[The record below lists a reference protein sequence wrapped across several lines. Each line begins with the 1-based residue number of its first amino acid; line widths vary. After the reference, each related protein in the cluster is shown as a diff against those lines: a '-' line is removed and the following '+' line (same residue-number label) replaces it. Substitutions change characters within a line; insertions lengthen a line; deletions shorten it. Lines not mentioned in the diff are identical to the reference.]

1 MGTNKKYWKGLSE
14 LNESPEFVKHQQNEF
29 VENLPMTEA
38 LNGEGNTSRRDFL
51 KVVGFTTAAA
61 ALASCETPVIKS
73 IPYVVKPEDVTPG
86 VANFYASTF
95 YDGHDYAAVL
105 VKTQEGRPIK
115 IEANELV
122 KHVTGTNAR
131 TQASVLG
138 LYDSARLT
146 APYAKGSS
154 SDWKTV
160 DGAIGKSLAD
170 AAASGKEI
178 AILSSSII
186 SPSTRAVIAE
196 FTAKYPTAK
205 LYQNDSVS
213 YSSLREANEKVF
225 GKKVTSTYDFTKA
238 SKVVV
243 GVGADFLGTWL
254 APTVF
259 SAGYAKN
266 RKVTKEKPEMVKH
279 YQFESNLSLTGA
291 NADERY
297 MVKPSEIG
305 KTVVALYNEVAKA
318 TGNMATSGNGAIA
331 SNADAAKAI
340 AKVAKEL
347 AAAKGESLV
356 VCGLNDTDVQVLVN
370 GINKMLDNY
379 DKTVSY
385 EIHLNTKQ
393 GSDKDLVSLIADMNS
408 GKVGAIIT
416 WNSNPVYTTPTSL
429 GFVAAYKKVPVKISF
444 ATTMDETAQAADY
457 VCPDHNWLES
467 WGDANPVRGHYSL
480 QQPTINPIFSQP
492 RYQGTR
498 QAQDTLL
505 KWAGVKADYL
515 TYLQAYWQNHVFPM
529 QGKYGDFYSFWSNT
543 LHDGVLH
550 VHIAKASE
558 NMAIEPMAK
567 DSSGKPLMTGVA
579 TVIADSLGA
588 MSVKEEKKEE
598 KKAKEADKKEI
609 AAEESSKAP
618 EVDYNAAAAKASSA
632 KGGTWELTV
641 YEKIGLGNG
650 NQSNNPWLHELPDP
664 ISKVTWDN
672 YITMH
677 PEDVR
682 DQKFGEM
689 LRQDVE
695 GSVATLT
702 VGGVTFD
709 LPVYPQ
715 PGQAK
720 GTIGVALG
728 YGRRVDSYK
737 VAKEAGINWGGANA
751 YEFLALT
758 NDTLQNITSN
768 VTIADAKK
776 THEFAATQIH
786 HTIMGR
792 EEQILRETSLA
803 QYKEDAASNNP
814 KAVIH
819 TNAGERPLEEV
830 DLWAAHP
837 RPGIKW
843 GMVIDMNSCIG
854 CAACVVSCTAE
865 NNIPV
870 VGKDQVRRTRD
881 MAWLRI
887 DRYYTS
893 DMTRKKA
900 EEEHIGGRTMYLDME
915 NPSNNPKVTFQPI
928 MCQHC
933 NHAPCETVCPVLAT
947 NHSTEGLN
955 QMTYN
960 RCIGTRYC
968 ANNCPFKVRRFN
980 WFNYA
985 GNPDFT
991 DINPSQQDLGR
1002 MVLNPD
1008 VVVRGRGVMEKCT
1021 MCVQRLQAGKLEA
1034 KKAGHPIKDGAIKT
1048 ACQQACPT
1056 HAISF
1061 GDLNDK
1067 DSHVTKQRENERNYF
1082 LLEEVGIKPTVSY
1095 LVKVRNQEE
1104 EIVWEAEEPKG
1115 AEGHEAKEEKKEEAH
1130 S

>member
-1 MGTNKKYWKGLSE
+1 MMGTHKKYWKGLSQ
-14 LNESPEFVKHQQNEF
+14 LNESPEFLKHQQNEF
-29 VENLPMTEA
+29 VEELPITEA
-38 LNGEGNTSRRDFL
+38 LDGEGTTSRRDFL

-73 IPYVVKPEDVTPG
+73 IPYVVKPENVTPG

-115 IEANELV
+115 IEANELS
-122 KHVTGTNAR
+122 KHSTGTGTR

-138 LYDSARLT
+138 LYDGARLT
-146 APYAKGSS
+146 DPYAKGAK
-154 SDWKTV
+154 SDWKSI
-160 DGAIGKSLAD
+160 DAAIGKSLAD
-170 AAASGKEI
+170 AATGGKEI

-196 FTAKYPTAK
+196 FTAKYSTAK
-205 LYQNDSVS
+205 LYQYDSVS
-213 YSSLREANEKVF
+213 YSALCEANEKVF
-225 GKKVTSTYDFTKA
+225 GKKVTSTYNFEKA
-238 SKVVV
+238 NKVVV
-243 GVGADFLGTWL
+243 GIAADFLGTWL
-254 APTVF
+254 APVVF
-259 SAGYAKN
+259 STAYAKN
-266 RKVTKEKPEMVKH
+266 RKVSKENPEMVKH

-297 MVKPSEIG
+297 MIKPSEIG
-305 KTVVALYNEVAKA
+305 KIVVALYNEVAKA
-318 TGNMATSGNGAIA
+318 TANTATSANATIA
-331 SNADAAKAI
+331 SNPDLQ
-340 AKVAKEL
+340 KVVSKIAKEL
-347 AAAKGESLV
+347 AAAKGQSLV

-379 DKTVSY
+379 DKTLSY
-385 EIHLNTKQ
+385 EKHLNLKQ
-393 GSDKDLVSLIADMNS
+393 GNDKDFLNLVADMNS
-408 GKVGAIIT
+408 GKVGAVIVY
-416 WNSNPVYTTPTSL
+416 NSNPVYSSPAKI
-429 GFVAAYKKVPVKISF
+429 GFAAAFKKVPVKISF
-444 ATTMDETAQAADY
+444 AQTLDETAQLADY

-505 KWAGVKADYL
+505 KWAGVKTDYL
-515 TYLQAYWQNHVFPM
+515 TYLQAYWQNHIYPM
-529 QGKYGDFYSFWSNT
+529 QGKYNDFYGFWSNT
-543 LHDGVLH
+543 LHDGLLEIH
-550 VHIAKASE
+550 FAKAIDT
-558 NMAIEPMAK
+558 AIEPMAK

-579 TVIADSLGA
+579 EVIADSLGT
-588 MSVKEEKKEE
+588 KKEDNKE
-598 KKAKEADKKEI
+598 KAADKKAL
-609 AAEESSKAP
+609 AAEEDKKLPDVNYNTAATKAT
-618 EVDYNAAAAKASSA
+618 AA
-632 KGGTWELTV
+632 KGGNWEITV
-641 YEKIGLGNG
+641 YEKVGLGNG

-677 PEDVR
+677 PEDVKE
-682 DQKFGEM
+682 QKFGEM

-695 GSVATLT
+695 GSIATLT
-702 VGGVTFD
+702 VNGVSAE

-728 YGRRVDSYK
+728 YGRKVDSYK
-737 VAKEAGINWGGANA
+737 VAKEAGIEGGTNA
-751 YEFLALT
+751 YEFLSLT
-758 NDTLQNITSN
+758 NDTIQNISSE
-768 VTIADAKK
+768 VSIANANK
-776 THEFAATQIH
+776 THLFAATQIH

-792 EEQILRETSLA
+792 EEMILRETTLA

-814 KAVIH
+814 KAFIH
-819 TNAGERPLEEV
+819 TNQGARPVEEV
-830 DLWAAHP
+830 DLWAAYP
-837 RPGIKW
+837 RPDIKW

-854 CAACVVSCTAE
+854 CAACVVACTAE
-865 NNIPV
+865 NNISI

-900 EEEHIGGRTMYLDME
+900 HDEKVGARTMYLDME
-915 NPSNNPKVTFQPI
+915 NPSTNPQVTFQPI

-947 NHSTEGLN
+947 NHSSEGLN

-980 WFNYA
+980 WFNYQE
-985 GNPDFT
+985 NPDFAT
-991 DINPSQQDLGR
+991 VNPAQHDLGR

-1008 VVVRGRGVMEKCT
+1008 VVVRSRGVMEKCS
-1021 MCVQRLQAGKLEA
+1021 MCQQRLQAGKLEA
-1034 KKAGHPIKDGAIKT
+1034 KKAGHPVKDGAIIT

-1056 HAISF
+1056 KAISF

-1067 DSHVTKQRENERNYF
+1067 DSQVTKQRANERNYF

-1104 EIVWEAEEPKG
+1104 EISLEEEESEG
-1115 AEGHEAKEEKKEEAH
+1115 AEHKEEKKEEAH
-1130 S
+1130 A

>member
-1 MGTNKKYWKGLSE
+1 MGTNKKYWKGLSQ
-14 LNESPEFVKHQQNEF
+14 LNESPEFLKHQQNEF
-29 VENLPMTEA
+29 VEDLPLAEA
-38 LNGEGNTSRRDFL
+38 LNGENATSRRDFL

-61 ALASCETPVIKS
+61 ALASCEAPVIKS

-95 YDGHDYAAVL
+95 YDGHDYASVL

-115 IEANELV
+115 IEANELA
-122 KHVTGTNAR
+122 KHSGTGAR
-131 TQASVLG
+131 TQASVLTV
-138 LYDSARLT
+138 YDGARLT
-146 APYAKGSS
+146 APLAKGTV
-154 SDWKTV
+154 SDWKTI

-170 AAASGKEI
+170 AVAGGKEI
-178 AILSSSII
+178 AILASTII

-205 LYQNDSVS
+205 LHQYDSVS
-213 YSSLREANEKVF
+213 YSALREANEKVF
-225 GKKVTSTYDFTKA
+225 GKKVVSTYDFEKA
-238 SKVVV
+238 NKVVV
-243 GVGADFLGTWL
+243 GVAADFLGTWL
-254 APTVF
+254 AADVF
-259 SAGYAKN
+259 ATAYAKN
-266 RKVTKEKPEMVKH
+266 RKVSPDKAEMVKH

-297 MVKPSEIG
+297 MIKPSEIG
-305 KTVVALYNEVAKA
+305 KTIVALYNEVAKA
-318 TGNMATSGNGAIA
+318 TGNAAVSGSASIA
-331 SNADAAKAI
+331 SNPDSQKAI
-340 AKVAKEL
+340 AKIAKEL
-347 AAAKGESLV
+347 AAAKGQSLV

-379 DKTVSY
+379 DKTLSY
-385 EIHLNTKQ
+385 EQHLNTKQ
-393 GSDKDLVSLIADMNS
+393 GDDKDFMNLIADMNS
-408 GKVGAIIT
+408 GKVGAVIVY
-416 WNSNPVYTTPTSL
+416 NSNPVYTAPSKT
-429 GFVAAYKKVPVKISF
+429 GFAAAFKKVPVKISF
-444 ATTMDETAQAADY
+444 AQTLDETAQAADY

-467 WGDANPVRGHYSL
+467 WGDANPVRGHYTL

-505 KWAGVKADYL
+505 KWAGVKTDYL
-515 TYLQAYWQNHVFPM
+515 TYLQAFWQNHIYTM

-543 LHDGVLH
+543 LHDGVLR
-550 VHIAKASE
+550 VHFAKVTE
-558 NMAIEPMAK
+558 PVIEPMAK

-579 TVIADSLGA
+579 AAIADSLSLA
-588 MSVKEEKKEE
+588 KEEKKEKVEE
-598 KKAKEADKKEI
+598 KKALTADEEKKTPEADYNV
-609 AAEESSKAP
+609 AASKAS
-618 EVDYNAAAAKASSA
+618 AA
-632 KGGTWELTV
+632 KGGTWEITI
-641 YEKIGLGNG
+641 YEKVGLGNG

-677 PEDVR
+677 PEDVK

-689 LRQDVE
+689 LRQDIE
-695 GSVATLT
+695 ASVASLT
-702 VGGVTFD
+702 VNGVAVE

-728 YGRRVDSYK
+728 YGRKVESYK
-737 VAKEAGINWGGANA
+737 VAKEAGLEGGANA
-751 YEFLALT
+751 FDFLSVT
-758 NDTLQNITSN
+758 NDTIQNTSSDVSLASAN
-768 VTIADAKK
+768 KI
-776 THEFAATQIH
+776 HEFAATQIH

-792 EEQILRETSLA
+792 EEQILRETTLA

-814 KAVIH
+814 KAFIH
-819 TNAGERPLEEV
+819 TNQGERPVEEV

-837 RPGIKW
+837 RPGVKW
-843 GMVIDMNSCIG
+843 GMVIDMNTCIG
-854 CAACVVSCTAE
+854 CAACVVACTAE
-865 NNIPV
+865 NNVPV

-915 NPSNNPKVTFQPI
+915 NPSTNPKVTFQPI

-980 WFNYA
+980 WFNYQ
-985 GNPDFT
+985 GNPDYA

-1034 KKAGHPIKDGAIKT
+1034 KKAGTPIKDGSIKT

-1067 DSHVTKQRENERNYF
+1067 DSQVTKDRENERNYF

-1104 EIVWEAEEPKG
+1104 KILLEAEEPKEEG
-1115 AEGHEAKEEKKEEAH
+1115 AEGHKEEKKEEAH

>member
-29 VENLPMTEA
+29 VDDLPMTEA
-38 LNGEGNTSRRDFL
+38 LNGEGATSRRDFL

-122 KHVTGTNAR
+122 KHVSGTNAR

-146 APYAKGSS
+146 APYAKGTA
-154 SDWKTV
+154 SDWKSV
-160 DGAIGKSLAD
+160 DGAIGQSLAD
-170 AAASGKEI
+170 AVKNGKEI

-196 FTAKYPTAK
+196 FTAKYPTTK

-213 YSSLREANEKVF
+213 YSSLRDANEKVF
-225 GKKVTSTYDFTKA
+225 GKKVTSTYDLTKA
-238 SKVVV
+238 TKVIV

-254 APTVF
+254 APAVF
-259 SAGYAKN
+259 AAAYAKN
-266 RKVTKEKPEMVKH
+266 RKVSKEKPEMVKH

-305 KTVVALYNEVAKA
+305 KTIVALYNEVAKA
-318 TGNMATSGNGAIA
+318 TGNSATSGNGAVA
-331 SNADAAKAI
+331 SNPDAAKAI
-340 AKVAKEL
+340 AKIAKEL

-356 VCGLNDTDVQVLVN
+356 VCGLNDVDVQVLVN

-385 EIHLNTKQ
+385 EQHLNTKQ
-393 GSDKDLVSLIADMNS
+393 GNDKDLVNLIADMNS
-408 GKVGAIIT
+408 GKVGAVIVY
-416 WNSNPVYTTPTSL
+416 NCNPAYTTPFKL
-429 GFVAAYKKVPVKISF
+429 GFATAFKKVPVKISF
-444 ATTMDETAQAADY
+444 AYTMDETAQAADY

-543 LHDGVLH
+543 LHDGVLK
-550 VHIAKASE
+550 VHFAKAVD
-558 NMAIEPMAK
+558 MAVVEPMAK

-579 TVIADSLGA
+579 TVVADSLGLV
-588 MSVKEEKKEE
+588 SVKEEKKE
-598 KKAKEADKKEI
+598 KAADKKEEK
-609 AAEESSKAP
+609 AEESTKLP

-641 YEKIGLGNG
+641 YEKVGLGNG

-682 DQKFGEM
+682 EQKFNEM
-689 LRQDVE
+689 LRQDVD
-695 GSVATLT
+695 GSIATIVAN
-702 VGGVTFD
+702 GVSYE

-728 YGRRVDSYK
+728 YGRRVESYK
-737 VAKEAGINWGGANA
+737 VAKEAGINFGGANA
-751 YEFLALT
+751 YEFMSLT
-758 NDTLQNITSN
+758 NDTVQNITSD
-768 VTIADAKK
+768 VTITDANKI
-776 THEFAATQIH
+776 HQFAATQIH

-814 KAVIH
+814 KAFIH
-819 TNAGERPLEEV
+819 TNSGERPIEEV
-830 DLWAAHP
+830 DLWAAYP

-865 NNIPV
+865 NNVPV

-915 NPSNNPKVTFQPI
+915 NPSTNPKVTFQPI

-947 NHSTEGLN
+947 NHSSEGLN

-980 WFNYA
+980 WFNYTA
-985 GNPDFT
+985 NPDFT

-1034 KKAGHPIKDGAIKT
+1034 KKAGHPVKDGAIKT

-1067 DSHVTKQRENERNYF
+1067 DSQVTKDRENERNYF

-1104 EIVWEAEEPKG
+1104 KILLEAEEK
-1115 AEGHEAKEEKKEEAH
+1115 EGHEGHEEEKKEGKKEEAH

>member
-29 VENLPMTEA
+29 VDDLPMTEA
-38 LNGEGNTSRRDFL
+38 LNGEGATSRRDFL

-122 KHVTGTNAR
+122 KHTSGTNAR

-146 APYAKGSS
+146 TPYAKGTA

-160 DGAIGKSLAD
+160 DAAIGQSLAD
-170 AAASGKEI
+170 AAKNGKEI

-213 YSSLREANEKVF
+213 YSSLRDANEKVF
-225 GKKVTSTYDFTKA
+225 GKKVTSTYDLTKA
-238 SKVVV
+238 TKVIV

-254 APTVF
+254 APAVF
-259 SAGYAKN
+259 AAAYAKN
-266 RKVTKEKPEMVKH
+266 RKVSKEKPEMVKH

-305 KTVVALYNEVAKA
+305 KTIVALYNEVAKV
-318 TGNMATSGNGAIA
+318 TGNSATSGNGAVA
-331 SNADAAKAI
+331 SNPDAAKAI
-340 AKVAKEL
+340 AKIAKEL

-356 VCGLNDTDVQVLVN
+356 VCGLNDVDVQVLVN

-379 DKTVSY
+379 DKTLSY
-385 EIHLNTKQ
+385 EQHLNTKQ
-393 GSDKDLVSLIADMNS
+393 GNDKDLVNLIADMNS
-408 GKVGAIIT
+408 GKVGALIVY
-416 WNSNPVYTTPTSL
+416 NCNPAYTTPSKL
-429 GFVAAYKKVPVKISF
+429 GFATAFKKVPVKISF
-444 ATTMDETAQAADY
+444 AHTMDETAQAADY

-543 LHDGVLH
+543 LHDGVLK
-550 VHIAKASE
+550 VHFAKAVD
-558 NMAIEPMAK
+558 MAVVEPMAK

-579 TVIADSLGA
+579 TVVADSLGLV
-588 MSVKEEKKEE
+588 SVKEEKKE
-598 KKAKEADKKEI
+598 KAADKKEEK
-609 AAEESSKAP
+609 AEESTKLP

-641 YEKIGLGNG
+641 YEKVGLGNG

-682 DQKFGEM
+682 EQKFNEM
-689 LRQDVE
+689 LRQDVD
-695 GSVATLT
+695 GSIATIVAN
-702 VGGVTFD
+702 GVSYE

-728 YGRRVDSYK
+728 YGRRVESYK

-751 YEFLALT
+751 YEFMSLT
-758 NDTLQNITSN
+758 NDTVQNITSD
-768 VTIADAKK
+768 VTITDANKI
-776 THEFAATQIH
+776 HQFAATQIH

-814 KAVIH
+814 KAFIH
-819 TNAGERPLEEV
+819 TNDGQRPVEEV
-830 DLWAAHP
+830 DLWAAYP

-865 NNIPV
+865 NNVPV

-915 NPSNNPKVTFQPI
+915 NPSTNPKVTFQPI

-947 NHSTEGLN
+947 NHSSEGLN

-985 GNPDFT
+985 GNSDYA

-1034 KKAGHPIKDGAIKT
+1034 KKAGHPVKDGAIKT

-1067 DSHVTKQRENERNYF
+1067 DSQVTKDRENERNYF

-1104 EIVWEAEEPKG
+1104 KILLEAEEK
-1115 AEGHEAKEEKKEEAH
+1115 EGHEGHGAEKKKEKKEEAH

>member
-29 VENLPMTEA
+29 VDDLPMTEA
-38 LNGEGNTSRRDFL
+38 LNGEGATSRRDFL

-122 KHVTGTNAR
+122 KHVSGTNAR

-146 APYAKGSS
+146 DPYTKGTK

-160 DGAIGKSLAD
+160 DAAIAKSLAD
-170 AAASGKEI
+170 TAAGGKEI

-196 FTAKYPTAK
+196 FTAKYPTTK

-213 YSSLREANEKVF
+213 YSALRDANEKVF
-225 GKKVTSTYDFTKA
+225 GKKVTSTYDVAKATKVIVA
-238 SKVVV
+238 
-243 GVGADFLGTWL
+243 VGADFLGTWL
-254 APTVF
+254 CPTIF
-259 SAGYAKN
+259 SAAYAKN
-266 RKVTKEKPEMVKH
+266 RKVTPEKPEMVKH
-279 YQFESNLSLTGA
+279 YQFESNLSLSGA

-305 KTVVALYNEVAKA
+305 KTIVALYNEVAKA
-318 TGNMATSGNGAIA
+318 TGNAATSGNGAIA
-331 SNADAAKAI
+331 SNPDAAKVI
-340 AKVAKEL
+340 TKIAKEL

-356 VCGLNDTDVQVLVN
+356 VCGLNDVDAQVLVN

-385 EIHLNTKQ
+385 EQHLNLKQ
-393 GSDKDLVSLIADMNS
+393 GSDKDLVELIADMNS
-408 GKVGAIIT
+408 GKVGAIIFYNT
-416 WNSNPVYTTPTSL
+416 NPLYTTSTKL
-429 GFVAAYKKVPVKISF
+429 GFAAAFKKVPVKISF
-444 ATTMDETAQAADY
+444 AATMDETAQGADY

-480 QQPTINPIFSQP
+480 QQPTINPIFSEP
-492 RYQGTR
+492 RYRGTR

-529 QGKYGDFYSFWSNT
+529 QGKFGDFYSFWSNS
-543 LHDGVLH
+543 LHDGVLK
-550 VHIAKASE
+550 VHFAKAIDI
-558 NMAIEPMAK
+558 AVVEPMAK

-579 TVIADSLGA
+579 TVVADSIGLV
-588 MSVKEEKKEE
+588 SVKEEKKE
-598 KKAKEADKKEI
+598 KAADKKEL
-609 AAEESSKAP
+609 AVEEATKLP
-618 EVDYNAAAAKASSA
+618 EVDYNAAAAKASAA
-632 KGGTWELTV
+632 KTANWELTV
-641 YEKIGLGNG
+641 YEKVGLGNG

-682 DQKFGEM
+682 EQKFNEM
-689 LRQDVE
+689 LRQDVD
-695 GSVATLT
+695 GSIATIT
-702 VGGVTFD
+702 SNGVSFE

-728 YGRRVDSYK
+728 YGRRVESYK
-737 VAKEAGINWGGANA
+737 VAKEAGINYGGANA
-751 YEFLALT
+751 YEFIALT
-758 NDTLQNITSN
+758 NDTLQNITSD
-768 VTIADAKK
+768 VAITPTDKI
-776 THEFAATQIH
+776 HQFAATQIH

-814 KAVIH
+814 KAFIH
-819 TNAGERPLEEV
+819 TNAGERPIEEV

-900 EEEHIGGRTMYLDME
+900 EEEHVGGRRMYLDME
-915 NPSNNPKVTFQPI
+915 NPSSNPKVTFQPI

-980 WFNYA
+980 WFNYTA
-985 GNPDFT
+985 NPDYT

-1021 MCVQRLQAGKLEA
+1021 MCVQRLQVGKLEA

-1067 DSHVTKQRENERNYF
+1067 DSQVTKDRENERNYF

-1104 EIVWEAEEPKG
+1104 KILLEAEEKEG
-1115 AEGHEAKEEKKEEAH
+1115 AEGHEEEKKEGKKEEAH